1 MDILQKINALPQR
14 VRRLRREKAKG
25 ATITKMDS
33 LVLMVTLTE
42 SIMNEKLCEWQPDF
56 DFINGCRKIQ
66 LGYEQDHSRNRIL
79 GNISRKRE
87 LRRATHWSL

>member
-42 SIMNEKLCEWQPDF
+42 SIMNWEWGF
-56 DFINGCRKIQ
+56 
-66 LGYEQDHSRNRIL
+66 
-79 GNISRKRE
+79 
-87 LRRATHWSL
+87 